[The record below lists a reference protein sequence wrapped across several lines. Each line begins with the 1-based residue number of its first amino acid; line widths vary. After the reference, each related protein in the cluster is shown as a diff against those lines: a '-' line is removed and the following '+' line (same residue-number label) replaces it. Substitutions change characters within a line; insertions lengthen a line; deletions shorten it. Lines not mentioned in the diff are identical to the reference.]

1 MAEKTPDPHET
12 VTHDSN
18 AGAPANPAIRQP
30 TEDEL
35 DQREREKAQPR
46 RAAGPSLVDTGGDEA
61 SRNALQHEPPPTT
74 DPVAEV
80 SGADEY
86 GAAAQ
91 TGSPTETHATDAG
104 HPAEFAGPKPSEDEL
119 DRRDRLK
126 AAPRRVA
133 GPPLRDDE
141 SSAARDAVAHEP
153 PAPTDPQE

>member
-1 MAEKTPDPHET
+1 MAEKTPDPQET

-18 AGAPANPAIRQP
+18 AGAPANPTIRQP

-35 DQREREKAQPR
+35 DQREREKTQPR
-46 RAAGPSLVDTGGDEA
+46 RPAGPPLVDAGGDEA

-74 DPVAEV
+74 DPVAEI

-91 TGSPTETHATDAG
+91 PGGAMETHATDAG
-104 HPAEFAGPKPSEDEL
+104 RPAEFAGPKPSDDEL
-119 DRRDRLK
+119 DRRDRHK